1 MKEDKQIEKGQDSMK
16 ITHIPRNRDLHKR
29 KVAAYCRVSTLLE
42 EQEDSFEFQK
52 IYYMDVILSRE
63 DWEFA
68 GIYSDEKSGTKAENR
83 KGFQQLIKD
92 ALAGNIDYI
101 LCKSVS
107 RFSRNMVDCKKY
119 VQLLLGNGVNI
130 YFEKENMDTSDP
142 SCSMMFSFLSTVS
155 QDESRSISDNVKW
168 AYRERFKRGE
178 YNLGNNRVLGY
189 DSINGKLVPNQD
201 ADIVQII
208 FTQFAAGKSLID
220 ITNKLLKMGVVGR
233 NGKPLTKEGIRYI
246 LFNETYV
253 GDKLLQKRAPK
264 NFLTKQ
270 PEKGVIFESRYLV
283 GDHEAIIDRDL
294 WNAVQARLGI
304 VNESTDSTV
313 QTDNNHTV
321 CAGSVAFVTSANN
334 SSSDRSDRCSNH
346 KHPLFGK
353 VICADCGSLMTRRTF
368 RASSKAENRGDT
380 YKVWTCKERYKGRKG
395 NGCMMRHVREDEVL
409 EAIRNELQSQ
419 SCQAGQA
426 GQDGNTQSIE
436 DSFADIDYIKVGQ
449 DEVTVIWKKTGK

>member
-1 MKEDKQIEKGQDSMK
+1 MK
-16 ITHIPRNRDLHKR
+16 IIHIPRNRDLHKR

-246 LFNETYV
+246 LFNETYI
-253 GDKLLQKRAPK
+253 GDKMLQKRAPK

-270 PEKGVIFESRYLV
+270 PEKGVFFESRYIKD
-283 GDHEAIIDRDL
+283 DHEAIIDRETWDK
-294 WNAVQARLGI
+294 VQSLLGTPY
-304 VNESTDSTV
+304 SADSHTRSKTDSIDKHTEDCADSSV
-313 QTDNNHTV
+313 GSSHGRGNH
-321 CAGSVAFVTSANN
+321 S
-334 SSSDRSDRCSNH
+334 
-346 KHPLFGK
+346 HPLFGK
-353 VICADCGSLMTRRTF
+353 IICSDCGSVMLRRTF
-368 RASSKAENRGDT
+368 RASCKKDNNAS
-380 YKVWTCKERYKGRKG
+380 YKVWSCKERYKGRKG
-395 NGCMMRHVREDEVL
+395 NGCQMRHVREDEVL
-409 EAIRNELQSQ
+409 EVIQNELLNRG
-419 SCQAGQA
+419 GQA
-426 GQDGNTQSIE
+426 SQCQEVKTQGLE
-436 DSFADIDYIKVGQ
+436 ASFADIDYIKVGQ
-449 DEVTVIWKKTGK
+449 DDITAIWKNAADK